1 MDNSFF
7 GMLNNSTSLT
17 PEEEAALLALQN
29 ASEAQLSGFDVSD
42 DKVVEEEEN
51 SLVGAEIGS
60 ESCVSDVP
68 EVTEVSAEV
77 PNEVSES
84 IKADSDASGVTF
96 DTQDSKYTETRYR
109 HDDIIRPFDEANKL
123 NYPLLLMSCETI
135 ERFRVEVLKG
145 MLKNSTFI
153 ENNEALNVYLEISG
167 QKVGIGIVT
176 GDMLRELLN
185 NPTFRTFEK
194 KIYLDNKT
202 CYEGDMLY
210 AFCTVID

>member
-29 ASEAQLSGFDVSD
+29 ASEAQFSGFDVSD
-42 DKVVEEEEN
+42 DKVVDDEET
-51 SLVGAEIGS
+51 SLVGAEIS
-60 ESCVSDVP
+60 PESDVS
-68 EVTEVSAEV
+68 EVSEVSAEV
-77 PNEVSES
+77 SNEVSES
-84 IKADSDASGVTF
+84 VKADSDASGVTF

-123 NYPLLLMSCETI
+123 DYPLLLLSCETI

-145 MLKNSTFI
+145 MLKSSTYI
-153 ENNEALNVYLEISG
+153 ENTDALNVYLEISG

-176 GDMLRELLN
+176 GEMLRELLN

-194 KIYLDNKT
+194 KIYLDNKS

-210 AFCTVID
+210 AFCTVTD

>member
-17 PEEEAALLALQN
+17 PEEEAALLVLQN
-29 ASEAQLSGFDVSD
+29 ASEAQFSGFDVSD
-42 DKVVEEEEN
+42 DKVVDDEET
-51 SLVGAEIGS
+51 SLVGAEIS
-60 ESCVSDVP
+60 PESDVS
-68 EVTEVSAEV
+68 EVSEVSAEV
-77 PNEVSES
+77 SNEVSES
-84 IKADSDASGVTF
+84 VKADSDASGVTF

-123 NYPLLLMSCETI
+123 DYPLLLLSCETI

-145 MLKNSTFI
+145 MLKSSTYI
-153 ENNEALNVYLEISG
+153 ENTDALNVYLEISG

-176 GDMLRELLN
+176 GEMLRELLN

-194 KIYLDNKT
+194 KIYLDNKS

-210 AFCTVID
+210 AFCTVTD